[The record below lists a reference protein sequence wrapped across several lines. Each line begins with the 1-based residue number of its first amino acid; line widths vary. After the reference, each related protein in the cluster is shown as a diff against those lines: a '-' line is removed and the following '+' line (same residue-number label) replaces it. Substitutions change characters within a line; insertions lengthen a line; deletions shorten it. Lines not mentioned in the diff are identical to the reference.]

1 MALFS
6 FLFSGVWYFP
16 CASRGLKSPSGLL
29 PEKQDG
35 LAGLENFG
43 LCCLIRSVCAYNSGT
58 GAFLFILKLF
68 SIVPSK
74 TSHSAWVAVYYQY
87 CILSLTCEIKIS
99 CCLLWCDPLALVTFL
114 IERSATRNFQTARNR
129 GSTFIIICGKGP
141 IETRR
146 PFSFCGSRLFFFLFS
161 TPTVAQAAC
170 LLDFRNTGAQRI

>member
-1 MALFS
+1 MNGPFLVCGIFLALQTSSRQVAS
-6 FLFSGVWYFP
+6 FQKDKT
-16 CASRGLKSPSGLL
+16 ALL
-29 PEKQDG
+29 VSKI
-35 LAGLENFG
+35 FG
-43 LCCLIRSVCAYNSGT
+43 LCCLIRSFCAYNSGT

-146 PFSFCGSRLFFFLFS
+146 PCSFCGSRLFFFLFS
-161 TPTVAQAAC
+161 TPTVAQAAY